1 MSSFFNCVAY
11 EDVDTTIRLNNH
23 VVFLALKVKGKDSDI
38 HITLNPFQ
46 VRMLAKYLSV
56 ALNQIDFKE
65 LKDENLFGDLTVQ
78 IELDNPQK
86 LDSNNDFYDNNI
98 IYVQD
103 EYSVVVP
110 F

>member
-11 EDVDTTIRLNNH
+11 DDVETTLRLNDH

-56 ALNQIDFKE
+56 ALSRIDFKE

-78 IELDNPQK
+78 IDLDNLSK
-86 LDSNNDFYDNNI
+86 LDSSNDFYNNALM
-98 IYVQD
+98 YDD
-103 EYSVVVP
+103 EYSVADP

>member
-11 EDVDTTIRLNNH
+11 DDVETTLRLNNH

-78 IELDNPQK
+78 IELDNQPK
-86 LDSNNDFYDNNI
+86 LNSSNDFYNNALM
-98 IYVQD
+98 YDD
-103 EYSVVVP
+103 EYSVAVP